1 MALIFSLLALSLPF
15 SLPMYAR
22 KVPRSQMTVGNPAAL
37 TITAVD
43 DALPARLLAQ
53 WKARG
58 VARRAAHAS
67 GVHASAIA
75 DSVSARAFIIP
86 AAGSLAAG
94 GGALFFRSDVTLVNY
109 RNTPQQVLAG
119 FWAQGSTNTIDP
131 ANFKTITLPPGQF
144 VTVQDFVATALGKSG
159 LGTLIFIPYTGTDFD
174 PNGAIDG
181 FSRIYTK
188 QPGSTG
194 TVSQP
199 FDAVDPDTQSLQ
211 YVDEAIALGLRQD
224 TDFRTNFGIVNVDGS
239 DHVYKV
245 SFVGEKLQTTVTVTV
260 KAYGMIQQAIPA
272 GDYGA
277 VSILFQ
283 LTDAGNNFVS
293 WVGYASSTDNI
304 TGDGWVSLA
313 SADLS
318 PSELDVI
325 GY

>member
-1 MALIFSLLALSLPF
+1 MRKMTLIFSLLAF

-37 TITAVD
+37 TITSVD

-58 VARRAAHAS
+58 MAHRAARAN

-86 AAGSLAAG
+86 AAGSLAG
-94 GGALFFRSDVTLVNY
+94 GGGTLFFRSDVTLANY
-109 RNTPQQVLAG
+109 RDTAQQVLAG
-119 FWAQGSTNTIDP
+119 FWAQGSTNTLSA
-131 ANFKTITLPPGQF
+131 ANFKTLTLPPGQF

-174 PNGAIDG
+174 GNGAIDG

-211 YVDEAIALGLRQD
+211 FIDEAVALGLRHD
-224 TDFRTNFGIVNVDGS
+224 ADFRTNFGIVNVDS
-239 DHVYKV
+239 SPHIYKV
-245 SFVGEKLQTTVTVTV
+245 SFIGERVQTSNVFTVP
-260 KAYGMIQQAIPA
+260 AYGMIQSSIPS

-277 VSILFQ
+277 LQILFQ
-283 LTDAGNNFVS
+283 VTDAGNNFVS
-293 WVGYASSTDNI
+293 WVGYASSTDNV

-313 SADLS
+313 SADMS
-318 PSELDVI
+318 PSDLDLI